1 MSTSENPHGAFKFLV
16 SIQGVNVAEF
26 EECILPA
33 VSIDVIEYRQGA
45 DVLNN
50 VHKLPGLVRYGDLV
64 LKRGI
69 ATSANSLALWNWF
82 SGFVSGSGTPAS
94 MTVTLQDR
102 DKNEVFQW
110 EFPNAWPVKYESPV
124 LNAKVSALAIET
136 VVIAVDGMKF
146 NAASQTP

>member
-1 MSTSENPHGAFKFLV
+1 MSTIENPQGAFKFLV
-16 SIQGVNVAEF
+16 SIQGVQVAEF

-45 DVLNN
+45 DTLNS

-69 ATSANSLALWNWF
+69 AASPNSLALWNWF
-82 SGFVSGSGTPAS
+82 SGFVNGSGEPAAVA
-94 MTVTLQDR
+94 VTLLDR
-102 DKNEVFQW
+102 DKNEVCQW
-110 EFPNAWPVKYESPV
+110 AFTNAWPVKYESPV

-136 VVIAVDGMKF
+136 VVIAVDGMSF
-146 NAASQTP
+146 TALSQSP